1 MADGSRLV
9 GGASLRLLTAA
20 NIVTF
25 ARLCAV
31 PIAVWLALQGA
42 LQIAFWLFAAAGAS
56 DALDGW
62 LARHGQKSS
71 VGAVLDP
78 LADKALLISMAVT
91 LAALGL
97 LPAWIVILIVFR
109 DVMIVG
115 GVLVLMVAGEA
126 VAIRPLAIAK
136 LATALQILL
145 VGAVLFAAAY
155 GVLDT
160 QAILALL
167 WATAAMTLASGA
179 AYVRQ
184 VAWAR

>member
-1 MADGSRLV
+1 MADGSRLI

-20 NIVTF
+20 NVVTF
-25 ARLCAV
+25 TRLCAV
-31 PIAVWLALQGA
+31 PVAVWFTLQGA
-42 LQIAFWLFAAAGAS
+42 FAIAFWLFAAAGAT

-91 LAALGL
+91 LAAIGL
-97 LPAWIVILIVFR
+97 LPAWIVILMVFR
-109 DVMIVG
+109 DVVIVG
-115 GVLVLMVAGEA
+115 GVLVLMVVGEA
-126 VAIRPLAIAK
+126 VEIRPLAIAK
-136 LATALQILL
+136 IATALQIVL
-145 VGAVLFAAAY
+145 VGAVLCSTAY
-155 GVLDT
+155 GVAD
-160 QAILALL
+160 ARAMLALL
-167 WATAAMTLASGA
+167 WVTAAATLASGA